1 MDDDGRVFLIGHFF
15 RSQNQTKDVEIRI
28 PADLGWFQLLCVPGG
43 DCGLCHQLCDLPT
56 QKWQDLKGIK
66 WNIVEILSVFKL
78 YLLDCRC
85 GLRLVLVVALFPV
98 LWLPHPRISSG
109 PTPTQSQ
116 YCLLFAGLLRNENVF
131 RVRSMAPNPPF
142 YLPLHSGYS
151 VDLRVHVDRDGV
163 WAAGWKIRSGLQSWY
178 ERRSPRFTD
187 FYCFLT
193 IKPWHILGQQTQSKC
208 QPTTETFLGVT
219 LLNLRNG
226 RSAIF

>member
-1 MDDDGRVFLIGHFF
+1 MEYSRNSI
-15 RSQNQTKDVEIRI
+15 
-28 PADLGWFQLLCVPGG
+28 CV
-43 DCGLCHQLCDLPT
+43 QAIFT
-56 QKWQDLKGIK
+56 
-66 WNIVEILSVFKL
+66 
-78 YLLDCRC
+78 
-85 GLRLVLVVALFPV
+85 
-98 LWLPHPRISSG
+98 WLPLWSQACTGRCSYFLSYDYHTPRISSG

-193 IKPWHILGQQTQSKC
+193 IKPCHILGQQTQSKC
-208 QPTTETFLGVT
+208 QTTTETFLGVT